1 MTRNQEFELV
11 TRVAYSLQKAR
22 EAARASDVHVAE
34 AQQALAALRALY
46 GPDVPVPASAPR
58 VRTATVNGHRLG
70 EEEFRR
76 LAEDDYDVILD
87 MTNHTLRY
95 RGDPV
100 QHSPLI
106 PSSLEGIGP
115 ERLKVCAFLLGHPSQ
130 RMCADTLPP
139 LLGEPDEIMEPE
151 ALAQTILRLRK
162 ALGTPGPQNPYI
174 LTEPAWGE
182 SRRRGAGVYV
192 LNSKWKYLLIQWAS
206 EITGKS

>member
-1 MTRNQEFELV
+1 MTRNQELELV
-11 TRVAYSLQKAR
+11 RHAAHSLQQAL
-22 EAARASDVHVAE
+22 EAAQVSDTHVAN
-34 AQQALAALRALY
+34 AQQALAALRTLY

-58 VRTATVNGHRLG
+58 VRTAIANGHRLR

-76 LAEDDYDVILD
+76 QAEDDYDVILD
-87 MTNHTLRY
+87 MTNHILRY
-95 RGDPV
+95 RRDPV
-100 QHSPLI
+100 QHTPLI

-115 ERLKVCAFLLGHPSQ
+115 ERLKVCAFLLGHPS
-130 RMCADTLPP
+130 RRICADTLPP

-174 LTEPAWGE
+174 MTEPAWGE

-192 LNSKWKYLLIQWAS
+192 LNSKWKYLFIQWES